1 MLVVGS
7 KMPTQS
13 AFAGE
18 NTTSP
23 LLAVV
28 ALWNFPPPLIVDE
41 MFTQLKSL
49 AAGSKMPMHS
59 AAYGAKMTRPSL
71 AVVAPENL

>member
-41 MFTQLKSL
+41 MSTQKNKFVL
-49 AAGSKMPMHS
+49 GSKVPTHS